1 MEVKMKIEPK
11 GNWIWVTQPFV
22 EKEEESLIA
31 LPEDWKPAEK
41 PYKAIS
47 VQKDP
52 EGEYNYGDIIVVPT
66 HIIREIEIRKN
77 KFYLVERSHVLAEVL
92 PE

>member
-1 MEVKMKIEPK
+1 MKLEPK
-11 GNWIWVTQPFV
+11 CNCIWVTQPFA
-22 EKEEESLIA
+22 EKEEETLVA

-47 VQKDP
+47 VHKDP
-52 EGEYNYGDIIVVPT
+52 SGEYDYGDIIVVPT
-66 HIIREIEIRKN
+66 HLIREIEIRQN
-77 KFYLVERSHVLAEVL
+77 KFYLVERNPILAEVL